1 MEQMFT
7 SYILKIDRSL
17 DGYRHFFQ
25 VSILK
30 IDRSLD
36 RYIYTSSRCLFSRQI
51 DLQTDIDTSSRC
63 LSQDIQI
70 SRQIYKSTSYVVSGT
85 QGIDGQI
92 DRQIGVKNRDIF
104 WSVIFTKICNIFHF
118 VYYFLKIFSFF
129 MKFKERIYIVMGR
142 AYYSIYMF
150 LLCFLHL
157 SIYLSIC
164 LSLQKSPQISDK

>member
-63 LSQDIQI
+63 IFSRQIDLKTDIDTSSRCIFSRQIDLQTDIDTSSRCLSQDIQI

-92 DRQIGVKNRDIF
+92 DRSIGVKNRDIF
-104 WSVIFTKICNIFHF
+104 WSVIFTKIYNIFHF
-118 VYYFLKIFSFF
+118 VYYFLKIFSF
-129 MKFKERIYIVMGR
+129 
-142 AYYSIYMF
+142 
-150 LLCFLHL
+150 L
-157 SIYLSIC
+157 
-164 LSLQKSPQISDK
+164 